1 MVPSRARHAPMNA
14 NEKCQKSLLDSAKN
28 ACGTSCR
35 KTDTL
40 FFNRIN
46 MFLFSY
52 ILVGGERACNNTSR
66 KAQKGASHRRISSAK
81 SPCVDCVGVLTLG
94 HCGAACKMYINNVS
108 FLTKAATSSRR
119 VNKALHKVVP
129 RWCLCKYAKLRE

>member
-1 MVPSRARHAPMNA
+1 MLATTR
-14 NEKCQKSLLDSAKN
+14 L
-28 ACGTSCR
+28 
-35 KTDTL
+35 
-40 FFNRIN
+40 
-46 MFLFSY
+46 
-52 ILVGGERACNNTSR
+52 ERRR
-66 KAQKGASHRRISSAK
+66 KAHLIGASHLQ
-81 SPCVDCVGVLTLG
+81 SPRVMDCVGVLTLG